1 MSVRYWCWCKT
12 RCIEYELSA
21 KDTPWHIRGE
31 VRYYLSYVFEFEVWS
46 KLVVAVL
53 YAISREI
60 APCNNGIR
68 LHTWL
73 FIWRK
78 YTRCGIFHDTF
89 VCKFDDIL
97 LFWSLCFCTA
107 IHSELQ
113 TREGEIQHVVWP
125 MKFEAKEN
133 IRFRRHATF
142 FRIIGLLRGESIG
155 HRNYKKW
162 EIRMCYGRCYLKHGK
177 SETWLHKHPC
187 YNMRLAYLK
196 LHSSSL
202 VYKRPKAK
210 HISQNMLLHV
220 RSTLIIRVLKITAV
234 VP

>member
-1 MSVRYWCWCKT
+1 MFSLIESCTCPYGIDVGAKRVVSNTNCPQKT
-12 RCIEYELSA
+12 HHGTSA
-21 KDTPWHIRGE
+21 EKA
-31 VRYYLSYVFEFEVWS
+31 RYYLSYVFEFEVWS
-46 KLVVAVL
+46 KLVAAVL
-53 YAISREI
+53 YVISRDI
-60 APCNNGIR
+60 GPCNNGIR

-73 FIWRK
+73 FKWRK

-97 LFWSLCFCTA
+97 LFWPLCFCTA

-133 IRFRRHATF
+133 IRFRRHVTL
-142 FRIIGLLRGESIG
+142 FRIIRLLRGESIG

-187 YNMRLAYLK
+187 DNMRLSYLK

-202 VYKRPKAK
+202 VYKR
-210 HISQNMLLHV
+210 HN
-220 RSTLIIRVLKITAV
+220 TFNKICYCMYDQH
-234 VP
+234 